1 MARAG
6 PRTSAG
12 NESTGDQ
19 WIGGRRASPGGGWS
33 GGGACQAVPSLD
45 TDAIVMWG
53 TAVMI
58 APEVCDTQK
67 AGTQFAARQQS
78 SSQPPVSAGV
88 VLPASES

>member
-6 PRTSAG
+6 LRTSTG

-19 WIGGRRASPGGGWS
+19 RIGGRRASPGGGWS
-33 GGGACQAVPSLD
+33 GEGACQTVPSSPA
-45 TDAIVMWG
+45 DALVLWG

-58 APEVCDTQK
+58 APVACDTQK
-67 AGTQFAARQQS
+67 AGAQFDAGQQS
-78 SSQPPVSAGV
+78 SAQPPASAGI